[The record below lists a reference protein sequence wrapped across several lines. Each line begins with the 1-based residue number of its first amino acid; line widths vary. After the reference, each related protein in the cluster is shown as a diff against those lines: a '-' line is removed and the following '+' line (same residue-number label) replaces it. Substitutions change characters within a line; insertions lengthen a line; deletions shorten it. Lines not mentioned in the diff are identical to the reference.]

1 VAIRFDYLRG
11 GLQVSLS
18 REGFVSG
25 HGFGRSVNAARS
37 APPLQAVEELVLSTK
52 PQGFVTGHD
61 FSRAE
66 SPAKTGSGFSP
77 CKILPRTT
85 AKSNPLSAV
94 CLAFLLAALPAVAQ
108 YPVQMSK
115 SNQDA
120 PEMRAVGVLEWTG
133 EEDHPKAS
141 RLVPVSLY
149 DGQALQDAGI
159 YLARPAPLALSS
171 EVEYE
176 LKQDGKTVGYFDIN
190 NAGQEQ
196 GSWVGFG
203 VWKPLPKPKPAAQS
217 AKAAKVDSWGDDV
230 QSDKPTLH
238 RKAHS
243 DEGSGSGSGGSS
255 GSSGEAQDPD
265 RPTLHKKDASANS
278 GDTGADSSSSSA
290 PTDPDRPTLHKKT
303 SDSDSAD
310 GGVATAG
317 DPDRPTLKK
326 KDAKAPADVGYVES
340 LPDVTDP
347 NRPRLARG
355 KVNDEGLPVLPTLM
369 GLPPDMHQ
377 AVAVSDAKSRPEHL
391 WTYSWSNPDDEAKMK
406 AEMED
411 LARKALGLTPPAP
424 PPTPRRTAT
433 TTHRKAAPAPAP
445 PPPAPLLDEQF
456 HVFEL
461 AYGSGATM
469 VLSAHTGGAGAAE
482 KFVTLVAQPDLYG
495 NVLVLLKNVTDA
507 AHLDDKPRMRLVDAV
522 DAIADNRGELLFE
535 LRGATQ
541 RQFVLYR
548 VLRGQADRLFI
559 SGPGSIA
566 PPPSGE

>member
-1 VAIRFDYLRG
+1 
-11 GLQVSLS
+11 
-18 REGFVSG
+18 
-25 HGFGRSVNAARS
+25 
-37 APPLQAVEELVLSTK
+37 
-52 PQGFVTGHD
+52 
-61 FSRAE
+61 
-66 SPAKTGSGFSP
+66 
-77 CKILPRTT
+77 
-85 AKSNPLSAV
+85 
-94 CLAFLLAALPAVAQ
+94 
-108 YPVQMSK
+108 MSK
-115 SNQDA
+115 ANQDA
-120 PEMRAVGVLEWTG
+120 PEMRAIGVLEWTG

-176 LKQDGKTVGYFDIN
+176 LKQDGKTVGYFDISS
-190 NAGQEQ
+190 AGQEQ

-203 VWKPLPKPKPAAQS
+203 VWKPLSKPKPAAQA
-217 AKAAKVDSWGDDV
+217 AKSAKVDSWGDDV
-230 QSDKPTLH
+230 QSDRPTLH

-243 DEGSGSGSGGSS
+243 DEGSASGSGGSS

-265 RPTLHKKDASANS
+265 RPTLHKKDAGAGDSGSDNSSA
-278 GDTGADSSSSSA
+278 SA

-303 SDSDSAD
+303 SENDSAD
-310 GGVATAG
+310 GGVAAAG

-326 KDAKAPADVGYVES
+326 KGGRAPADVGYVES
-340 LPDVTDP
+340 LPNITDP
-347 NRPRLARG
+347 DRPRLARG
-355 KVNDEGLPVLPTLM
+355 KVNAEGLPVLPTLM

-411 LARKALGLTPPAP
+411 LARKALGLASPAP
-424 PPTPRRTAT
+424 PPTPKRTAT
-433 TTHRKAAPAPAP
+433 TTRRKAASAPAP
-445 PPPAPLLDEQF
+445 PLPAPLLDEQF
-456 HVFEL
+456 RVFEL

-469 VLSAHTGGAGAAE
+469 VLSAHTDGAGAAE
-482 KFVTLVAQPDLYG
+482 KFVTLVGQPDLYG

-559 SGPGSIA
+559 SGPGTIA
-566 PPPSGE
+566 SAPSGE